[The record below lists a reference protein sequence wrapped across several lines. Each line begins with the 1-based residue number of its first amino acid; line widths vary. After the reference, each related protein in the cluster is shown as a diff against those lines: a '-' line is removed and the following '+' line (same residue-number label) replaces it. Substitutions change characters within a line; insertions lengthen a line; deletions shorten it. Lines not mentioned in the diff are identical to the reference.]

1 MIETKEKNDINV
13 KEEESTESKESK
25 EEAPRSE
32 KRKNAIQ
39 VRKFRPLSLFGNF
52 DRFFDEI
59 DHYFNNIWKSSHF
72 WNFEPFSLKVSDD
85 DKFFRTP
92 LTNITDEGNQY
103 IVSAELPGLDRGDIE
118 ITVRDGVLEIKGEQK
133 NEYEDKKEGYVR
145 KEYHSSSYHRRFTVP
160 ENIDEEKID
169 AKLEKGILTLKLP
182 KKEEEKKETKKIEI
196 Q

>member
-1 MIETKEKNDINV
+1 MLDSEDKNEIEV
-13 KEEESTESKESK
+13 KEEAAPKKEK
-25 EEAPRSE
+25 
-32 KRKNAIQ
+32 KKNAIQ
-39 VRKFRPLSLFGNF
+39 VRKYRPLSLFGNF

-59 DHYFNNIWKSSHF
+59 DQYFNNVWKSSRF
-72 WNFEPFSLKVSDD
+72 WNFEPFSLKISDD

-103 IVSAELPGLDRGDIE
+103 TVSTELPGLDKGDIE

-145 KEYHSSSYHRRFTVP
+145 KEYHSSSYHRRFTIP
-160 ENIDEEKID
+160 ENIDEDKID

-182 KKEEEKKETKKIEI
+182 KKEGEKKETKKIEI